1 MTTPDVLFDLGAYDA
16 VLLDMDGT
24 LVDTE
29 RQWVLAIHE
38 LVAELG
44 GAAVADH
51 RIVGGSVATIVAV
64 LGGAV
69 AYRYPPEELA
79 LLLEATVARRIEQAG
94 IELRPGARRLL
105 ELLSAAGVP
114 TALVTSSGRA
124 DTERVL
130 EVLGRGHFAVTV
142 TADDVARHK
151 PDPLPYLTAARLLGV
166 DPARCVAVEDSLAGL
181 AAAEAAGCTTVGV
194 PCLQPIPAAPRRH
207 VLASLDGLFLAV

>member
-1 MTTPDVLFDLGAYDA
+1 MTGLDLRTYDA

-29 RQWVLAIHE
+29 RQWVLAIHD

-44 GAAVADH
+44 GIPVDDR

-64 LGGAV
+64 LGESLGHRRPV
-69 AYRYPPEELA
+69 PELV
-79 LLLEATVARRIEQAG
+79 LLLEAAVARRIEQSG

-105 ELLSAAGVP
+105 ELLSAYGVP
-114 TALVTSSGRA
+114 TALVTSSGRG

-130 EVLGRGHFAVTV
+130 DVLGRGHFAVTV
-142 TADDVARHK
+142 TADDVVRHK

-166 DPARCVAVEDSLAGL
+166 DPGRCVAVEDSLAGL
-181 AAAEAAGCTTVGV
+181 AAAEAAGCTTVAV
-194 PCLQPIPAAPRRH
+194 PCLQPIPAAPGRH
-207 VLASLDGLFLAV
+207 VLASLDALFLTA